1 MLLTIDIGNTQV
13 AAGLFVEDELVAH
26 WRLSSMYD
34 RTEDETW
41 ILMRSICQAHGYEI
55 EKTEGVI
62 ISSVVPG
69 MTPTFEKMTKK
80 YLKSNAI
87 VVNQDLNIGIKN
99 LYKNVAS
106 VGADRLV
113 NAVAGF
119 DQYGGPLIIVDLGTA
134 TTFDVITENGEYLG
148 GVIAP
153 GIEMSANILHQRA
166 AKLPRVELKFPDRI
180 IGNSTESSMQSGL
193 MFGSV
198 ELISGMIGRIK
209 KELGKEAEVIATGGL
224 ARLIIGELPSIL
236 KVEPFLT
243 LQGLNLI
250 YKRLK

>member
-13 AAGLFVEDELVAH
+13 AAGLFLRDELVSH

-41 ILMRSICQAHGYEI
+41 ILMRSICKAHGYEI
-55 EKTEGVI
+55 EKAEGVV

-80 YLKSNAI
+80 YLKSEPL
-87 VVNQDLNIGIKN
+87 VVNQDLDIGIKN
-99 LYKNVAS
+99 LYENVAS

-113 NAVAGF
+113 NAVAGYEF
-119 DQYGGPLIIVDLGTA
+119 YGGPLIIVDLGTA
-134 TTFDVITENGEYLG
+134 TTFDVITEKGEYLG
-148 GVIAP
+148 GIIAP

-198 ELISGMIGRIK
+198 ELICGMIDRIK
-209 KELGKEAEVIATGGL
+209 KELGQEAKVIATGGL
-224 ARLIIGELPSIL
+224 ARLLIGELPSIL
-236 KVEPFLT
+236 KVESFLT
-243 LQGLNLI
+243 LQGLNII
-250 YKRLK
+250 YNRLK